1 MTNYRKEIDGLRGI
15 SIILVVLFHAKIP
28 FFSGGFFGVDI
39 FFVIS
44 GFLITSII
52 HDNIKK
58 QNFSLLEFYE
68 RRLRR
73 IIPILYLISI
83 LSIPL
88 TLINFM
94 EADARNFFESLFAVI
109 TFSSNF
115 LFWLEEGE
123 YFTRENSLK
132 PLLHTWSLSIEMQ
145 FYIIFPLIIMILG
158 KIKKFKIIIISSL
171 CLLSFLIANWL
182 SFTNPDAAF
191 YLSLTRIWELLLG
204 SLCAFFKISRRR
216 LKNKPEY
223 FCYISLIIIFLS
235 VIFFNDKTL
244 HPSFF
249 SLLPVLATCFL
260 ILYSEE
266 SKSFKKILQFG
277 PLSLVGLISYSLY
290 ILHFPIIAFLEY
302 IDINLSYKIILIFLI
317 FLFSISYF
325 SWVYIETPFRKK
337 NKISKNLFFRLYFSI
352 SIILAAIGLSGH
364 FLIKDKTDDFV
375 NNQFDSPRF
384 SIKNSIMILGDSHA
398 GHYVWGLEQYFGKNK
413 VDDFSRNG
421 CIPFLDFDRVDSRFS
436 EGVCPREM
444 NLALEKFAEESKYEI
459 LIMSNMG
466 PVYLDGTTFKNKGEA
481 RIKGLK
487 LTLKNF
493 DEVDDNWKLFEIGM
507 RNTFDFLS
515 TLEVNKGVFYVI
527 DIPELGLTERQCDVN
542 GKKLSFKNFSV
553 VLKKPNFKNCF
564 VKEKEYLSRSKR
576 FNDLV
581 NKIGGDYPKIKII
594 NTSNFLCKDQICKGI
609 ENNQKL
615 YKDADHL
622 SKFGSLYLAK
632 FISEEIMKYLKI
644 KDNLPM
650 LNISDD

>member
-1 MTNYRKEIDGLRGI
+1 MAFKYRKEIDGLRGI
-15 SIILVVLFHAKIP
+15 AIIPVILYHLNIP
-28 FFSGGFFGVDI
+28 FFSGGYIGVDI

-52 HDNIKK
+52 HNNIKEK
-58 QNFSLLEFYE
+58 KFSLLDFYE

-73 IIPILYLISI
+73 IIPILYLILI
-83 LSIPL
+83 LSIPF
-88 TLINFM
+88 TLINFI
-94 EADARNFFESLFAVI
+94 EVDSRNFFESLFAVI

-145 FYIIFPLIIMILG
+145 FYIIFPLIIIILEKVKKL
-158 KIKKFKIIIISSL
+158 KIMIISL
-171 CLLSFLIANWL
+171 TCFFSFLIANWL
-182 SFTNPDAAF
+182 SLVNPDASF

-204 SLCAFFKISRRR
+204 SLCALLRISCNKVKSKSDYICFFS
-216 LKNKPEY
+216 
-223 FCYISLIIIFLS
+223 FIIIFLS

-249 SLLPVLATCFL
+249 SLFPVLATCFL
-260 ILYSEE
+260 ILFSEE
-266 SKSFKKILQFG
+266 SNSFKRLLQFG
-277 PLSLVGLISYSLY
+277 PLVVVGLISYSLY
-290 ILHFPIIAFLEY
+290 ILHFPMIAFLKY
-302 IDINLSYKIILIFLI
+302 LDIRMSTNIIFVFLI
-317 FLFSISYF
+317 CLFLISYF

-337 NKISKNLFFRLYFSI
+337 NQISKKKFLRLYFFL
-352 SIILAAIGLSGH
+352 SIILASVGLSGH

-384 SIKNSIMILGDSHA
+384 LIKNSIMVLGDSHA
-398 GHYVWGLEQYFGKNK
+398 GHYVWGLKQYFGENK
-413 VDDFSRNG
+413 VDDFSSNG
-421 CIPFLDFDRVDSRFS
+421 CIPFIDFDRVDSRFK
-436 EGVCPREM
+436 EGVCPKEM
-444 NLALEKFAEESKYEI
+444 NLALEKFAKEQKYEI

-481 RIKGLK
+481 RVKGLK
-487 LTLKNF
+487 LTLKNY
-493 DEVDDNWKLFEIGM
+493 DNVDDNWKLFEIGM

-515 TLEVNKGVFYVI
+515 NLETEKKVFYVV

-542 GKKLSFKNFSV
+542 GKTLTFKNFNFI
-553 VLKKPNFKNCF
+553 LKKPNFKNCF

-581 NKIGGDYPKIKII
+581 NNLGADYPKIKII
-594 NTSNFLCKDQICKGI
+594 NTSNFLCKNEVCKGI
-609 ENNQKL
+609 EDNQKL

-622 SKFGSLYLAK
+622 SKFGSLYISK
-632 FISEEIMKYLKI
+632 FISDVIMKSY
-644 KDNLPM
+644 KD
-650 LNISDD
+650 

>member
-1 MTNYRKEIDGLRGI
+1 MAFKYRKEIDGLRGI
-15 SIILVVLFHAKIP
+15 AIIPVILYHLNIP
-28 FFSGGFFGVDI
+28 FFSGGYIGVDI

-52 HDNIKK
+52 HNNIKEK
-58 QNFSLLEFYE
+58 KFSLLDFYE

-73 IIPILYLISI
+73 IIPILYLILI
-83 LSIPL
+83 LSIPF
-88 TLINFM
+88 TLINFI
-94 EADARNFFESLFAVI
+94 EVDSRNFFESLFAVI

-145 FYIIFPLIIMILG
+145 FYIIFPLIIIILEKVKKL
-158 KIKKFKIIIISSL
+158 KIMIISL
-171 CLLSFLIANWL
+171 TCFFSFLIANWL
-182 SFTNPDAAF
+182 SLVNPDASF

-204 SLCAFFKISRRR
+204 SLCALLRISR
-216 LKNKPEY
+216 NKVKSKSEY
-223 FCYISLIIIFLS
+223 ICYISLITIFLS
-235 VIFFNDKTL
+235 VFFFNDKTL

-249 SLLPVLATCFL
+249 SLFPVLATCFL
-260 ILYSEE
+260 ILFSEE
-266 SKSFKKILQFG
+266 STSFKRILQFG
-277 PLSLVGLISYSLY
+277 PLVVVGLISYSLY
-290 ILHFPIIAFLEY
+290 ILHFPMIAFLKY
-302 IDINLSYKIILIFLI
+302 LDIRMSRNIIFVFLI
-317 FLFSISYF
+317 CLFLISYF

-337 NKISKNLFFRLYFSI
+337 NQISKKKFLRLYFFL
-352 SIILAAIGLSGH
+352 SIILASVGLSGH

-384 SIKNSIMILGDSHA
+384 LIKNSIMVLGDSHA
-398 GHYVWGLEQYFGKNK
+398 GHYVWGLKQYFGENK
-413 VDDFSRNG
+413 VDDFSSNG
-421 CIPFLDFDRVDSRFS
+421 CIPFIDFDRVDSRFK
-436 EGVCPREM
+436 EGVCPKEM
-444 NLALEKFAEESKYEI
+444 NLALEKFAKEQKYEI

-481 RIKGLK
+481 RVKGLK

-493 DEVDDNWKLFEIGM
+493 DNVDDNWKLFEIGM

-515 TLEVNKGVFYVI
+515 NLETEKKVFYVV

-542 GKKLSFKNFSV
+542 GKTLTFKNFNFI
-553 VLKKPNFKNCF
+553 LKKPNFKNCF

-581 NKIGGDYPKIKII
+581 NNIGADYPKIKII
-594 NTSNFLCKDQICKGI
+594 NTSNFLCKNEVCKGI
-609 ENNQKL
+609 EDNHKL

-622 SKFGSLYLAK
+622 SKFGSLYISK
-632 FISEEIMKYLKI
+632 FISDEIMKSY
-644 KDNLPM
+644 KD
-650 LNISDD
+650 

>member
-1 MTNYRKEIDGLRGI
+1 MAFKYRKEIDGLRGI
-15 SIILVVLFHAKIP
+15 AIIPVILYHLNIP
-28 FFSGGFFGVDI
+28 FFSGGYIGVDI

-52 HDNIKK
+52 HNNIKEK
-58 QNFSLLEFYE
+58 KFSLLDFYE

-73 IIPILYLISI
+73 IIPILYLILI
-83 LSIPL
+83 LSIPF
-88 TLINFM
+88 TLINFI
-94 EADARNFFESLFAVI
+94 EVDSRNFFESLFAVI

-145 FYIIFPLIIMILG
+145 FYIIFPLIIIILEKVKKL
-158 KIKKFKIIIISSL
+158 KIMIISL
-171 CLLSFLIANWL
+171 TCFFSFLIANWL
-182 SFTNPDAAF
+182 SLVNPDASF

-204 SLCAFFKISRRR
+204 SLCALLRISCNKVKSKSDYICFFS
-216 LKNKPEY
+216 
-223 FCYISLIIIFLS
+223 FIIIFLS
-235 VIFFNDKTL
+235 VFFFNDKTL

-249 SLLPVLATCFL
+249 SLFPVLATCFL
-260 ILYSEE
+260 ILFSEE
-266 SKSFKKILQFG
+266 SNSFKRLLQFG
-277 PLSLVGLISYSLY
+277 PLVVVGLISYSLY
-290 ILHFPIIAFLEY
+290 ILHFPMIAFLKY
-302 IDINLSYKIILIFLI
+302 LDIRMSTNIIFVFLI
-317 FLFSISYF
+317 CLFLISYF

-337 NKISKNLFFRLYFSI
+337 NQISKKKFLRLYFFL
-352 SIILAAIGLSGH
+352 SIILASVGLSGH

-384 SIKNSIMILGDSHA
+384 LIKNSIMVLGDSHA
-398 GHYVWGLEQYFGKNK
+398 GHYVWGLKQYFGENK
-413 VDDFSRNG
+413 VDDFSSNG
-421 CIPFLDFDRVDSRFS
+421 CIPFIDFDRVDSRFK
-436 EGVCPREM
+436 EGVCPKEM
-444 NLALEKFAEESKYEI
+444 NLALEKFAKEQKYEI

-481 RIKGLK
+481 RVKGLK

-493 DEVDDNWKLFEIGM
+493 DNVDDNWKLFEIGM

-515 TLEVNKGVFYVI
+515 NLETEKKVFYVV

-542 GKKLSFKNFSV
+542 GKTLTFKNFNFI
-553 VLKKPNFKNCF
+553 LKKPNFKNCF

-581 NKIGGDYPKIKII
+581 NNIGADYPKIKII
-594 NTSNFLCKDQICKGI
+594 NTSNFLCKNEVCKGI
-609 ENNQKL
+609 EDNHKL

-622 SKFGSLYLAK
+622 SKFGSLYISK
-632 FISEEIMKYLKI
+632 FISDEIMKSYR
-644 KDNLPM
+644 D
-650 LNISDD
+650 

>member
-1 MTNYRKEIDGLRGI
+1 MAFKYRKEIDGLRGI
-15 SIILVVLFHAKIP
+15 AIIPVILYHLNIP
-28 FFSGGFFGVDI
+28 FFSGGYIGVDI

-52 HDNIKK
+52 HNNIKEK
-58 QNFSLLEFYE
+58 KFSLLDFYE

-73 IIPILYLISI
+73 IIPILYLILI
-83 LSIPL
+83 LSIPF
-88 TLINFM
+88 TLINFI
-94 EADARNFFESLFAVI
+94 EVDSRNFFESLFAVI

-145 FYIIFPLIIMILG
+145 FYIIFPLIIIILEKVKKL
-158 KIKKFKIIIISSL
+158 KIMIISST
-171 CLLSFLIANWL
+171 CFFSFLIANWL
-182 SFTNPDAAF
+182 SLVNPDASF

-204 SLCAFFKISRRR
+204 SLCALLRISCNKVKSKSDYICFFS
-216 LKNKPEY
+216 
-223 FCYISLIIIFLS
+223 FIIIFLS
-235 VIFFNDKTL
+235 VFFFNDKTL

-249 SLLPVLATCFL
+249 SLFPVLATCFL
-260 ILYSEE
+260 ILFSEE
-266 SKSFKKILQFG
+266 SNSFKRLLQFG
-277 PLSLVGLISYSLY
+277 PLVVVGLISYSLY
-290 ILHFPIIAFLEY
+290 ILHFPMIAFLKY
-302 IDINLSYKIILIFLI
+302 LDIRMSTNIIFVFLI
-317 FLFSISYF
+317 CLFLISYF

-337 NKISKNLFFRLYFSI
+337 NQISKKKFLRLYFFL
-352 SIILAAIGLSGH
+352 SIILASVGLSGH

-384 SIKNSIMILGDSHA
+384 LIKNSIMVLGDSHA
-398 GHYVWGLEQYFGKNK
+398 GHYVWGLKQYFGENK
-413 VDDFSRNG
+413 VDDFSSNG
-421 CIPFLDFDRVDSRFS
+421 CIPFIDFDRVDSRFK
-436 EGVCPREM
+436 EGVCPKEM
-444 NLALEKFAEESKYEI
+444 NLALEKFAKEQKYEI

-481 RIKGLK
+481 RVKGLK

-493 DEVDDNWKLFEIGM
+493 DNVDDNWKLFEIGM

-515 TLEVNKGVFYVI
+515 NLETEKKVFYVV

-542 GKKLSFKNFSV
+542 GKTLTFKNFSFI
-553 VLKKPNFKNCF
+553 LKKPNFKNCF

-581 NKIGGDYPKIKII
+581 NNIGADYPKIKII
-594 NTSNFLCKDQICKGI
+594 NTSNFLCKNEVCKGI
-609 ENNQKL
+609 EDNHKL

-622 SKFGSLYLAK
+622 SKFGSLYISK
-632 FISEEIMKYLKI
+632 FISDEIMKSYR
-644 KDNLPM
+644 D
-650 LNISDD
+650 